1 MKRKIKVI
9 VDSASDLGKEIYEKY
24 DIDVVPIYVILGDT
38 TYQDYYEIDT
48 ARIYAF
54 TEETGIY
61 PKTSAAS
68 PIKFYNSFKKY
79 YDEEYDI
86 LYVGLSSKLSATY
99 SIALQAAREV
109 DPKGERIFLV
119 DSGNVSV
126 GIGVLVLKAL
136 KFIEAGKSVQE
147 VQELIQEMAYKTNTF
162 FVIDTLEYLQKGG
175 RCSALVRYAAATLR
189 LKPIIKMIDGL
200 LEVIKKPIGY
210 KRGLKAMLAD
220 VENDFG
226 KIDQELV
233 YVAYSVPNH
242 YVDYTVKK
250 VKNMGFKKVLTANTG
265 ATISTHCGPGTIGIV
280 YIYK

>member
-1 MKRKIKVI
+1 MPLQKRC
-9 VDSASDLGKEIYEKY
+9 
-24 DIDVVPIYVILGDT
+24 
-38 TYQDYYEIDT
+38 
-48 ARIYAF
+48 
-54 TEETGIY
+54 IY

-79 YDEEYDI
+79 YMRYDI

-99 SIALQAAREV
+99 SIALQVKRV

-126 GIGVLVLKAL
+126 VIGVLVLKAL
-136 KFIEAGKSVQE
+136 KFIESGKSVQE
-147 VQELIQEMAYKTNTF
+147 VQELIQEMAYKTNTL

-220 VENDFG
+220 VENDLE
-226 KIDQELV
+226 KIDQERV

-242 YVDYTVKK
+242 YVDYTVKSK
-250 VKNMGFKKVLTANTG
+250 EHGF
-265 ATISTHCGPGTIGIV
+265 
-280 YIYK
+280 